1 MRILLLTVL
10 VMIAFAANTLLT
22 RFAIN
27 GGFIDPAGFAVV
39 RVASGAAVLCAL
51 LWLRGG
57 RFGGLGRG
65 RLVGTAALAVY
76 IIGHALANLTID
88 AGIGALILFGVVQ
101 ITMFGYGAGFGESP
115 TARQISGAAIA
126 FGGLMLVL
134 WPDGQMQLDL
144 AGAAL
149 MILAG
154 VGWAAYTINGKG
166 AADPLRNT
174 AGNFL
179 FCVPV
184 VACMMLLQTPQITP
198 MGLALGILCG
208 GVTSGLGYALWY
220 AVLPSLRS
228 STAAVAQLSVPVI
241 ALLGGA
247 ALLAEPLGLRVI
259 VATVLVLGGIAWSIS
274 ARSAQGGHS

>member
-27 GGFIDPAGFAVV
+27 GGLIDPAALALV

-51 LWLRGG
+51 FWLRGG
-57 RFGGLGRG
+57 RFAGFGRGGLA
-65 RLVGTAALAVY
+65 GTAALAVY

-101 ITMFGYGAGFGESP
+101 ITMFGYGAAVGESP
-115 TARQISGAAIA
+115 TMRQIMGAAVA

-134 WPDGQMQLDL
+134 WPDGQMQLYI

-149 MILAG
+149 MIMAG
-154 VGWAAYTINGKG
+154 IGWAAYTINGQG

-174 AGNFL
+174 ARNFL

-184 VACMMLLQTPQITP
+184 VACLLLVQDAQMTVQ
-198 MGLALGILCG
+198 GVALGVLCG

-241 ALLGGA
+241 ALLAGA
-247 ALLAEPLGLRVI
+247 ALLAEPLGLRVGI
-259 VATVLVLGGIAWSIS
+259 ATVLVIGGIALAIT
-274 ARSAQGGHS
+274 ARSPQADRS

>member
-1 MRILLLTVL
+1 MRIFLLTVL

-27 GGFIDPAGFAVV
+27 GGFIDPAGFALV

-51 LWLRGG
+51 LWMRGG
-57 RFGGLGRG
+57 SFAGLGRG
-65 RLVGTAALAVY
+65 RLAGTAALAVY

-101 ITMFGYGAGFGESP
+101 ITMFGYGATAGEPPS
-115 TARQISGAAIA
+115 ARQLSGAAVA
-126 FGGLMLVL
+126 FGGLVLVL
-134 WPDGQMQLDL
+134 WPDGRMQLDL

-184 VACMMLLQTPQITP
+184 VACMLLLHSPQVTL
-198 MGLALGILCG
+198 MGLALGVVCG

-247 ALLAEPLGLRVI
+247 ALLAEPFGLRVM

-274 ARSAQGGHS
+274 ARSVPTGHR